1 MTETDRSDTETR
13 TSSAGK
19 TQRCFLREHL
29 VHGSDP
35 EHLTFILRHRTHL
48 ASVVS
53 LGFDSWHFE
62 PLTPSGISWLS
73 LCSSQASR
81 SVEPRDNIKNDV
93 TASVFELRN
102 QRRGL
107 RGKCKRQKIRSGW
120 PSDIFLSNHDDKK
133 VGPIKLRV
141 CVSYLA

>member
-53 LGFDSWHFE
+53 LGFN
-62 PLTPSGISWLS
+62 GISHHLR
-73 LCSSQASR
+73 LQAFLGFHF
-81 SVEPRDNIKNDV
+81 VH
-93 TASVFELRN
+93 
-102 QRRGL
+102 RRHPG
-107 RGKCKRQKIRSGW
+107 
-120 PSDIFLSNHDDKK
+120 
-133 VGPIKLRV
+133 V
-141 CVSYLA
+141 